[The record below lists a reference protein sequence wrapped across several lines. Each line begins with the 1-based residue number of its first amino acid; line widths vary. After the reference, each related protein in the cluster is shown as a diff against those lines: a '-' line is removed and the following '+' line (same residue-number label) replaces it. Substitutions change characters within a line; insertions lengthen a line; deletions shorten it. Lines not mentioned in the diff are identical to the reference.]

1 LSSEISLTPTS
12 YIVLGLL
19 EAAGPSTPYA
29 LKQGVAVSVGNF
41 WSLPHSQLYAEP
53 ARLARGGYVTEDHET
68 VGRRRKTYAIT
79 DKGRDALRAWT
90 SEPEDALPDLRDIAL
105 LKVFFGADPATIGPS
120 LIERYRAKI
129 AEYEQIHRVLST
141 HGGPTAKGPLLT
153 LELGIDVSRACL
165 AYWERISETPDGS

>member
-1 LSSEISLTPTS
+1 LSSELNLTPTS

-29 LKQGVAVSVGNF
+29 LKQGVAISVGNF

-53 ARLARGGYVTEDHET
+53 ARLARAGYVTEDHET

-90 SEPEDALPDLRDIAL
+90 SEHEATLPELRDIAL
-105 LKVFFGADPATIGPS
+105 LKVFFGADPAVLGPPQ
-120 LIERYRAKI
+120 IERYKAKV
-129 AEYEQIHRVLST
+129 AEYERIHETLSK
-141 HGGPTAKGPLLT
+141 HGGPAAKGPLLT
-153 LELGIDVSRACL
+153 LELGLDVSRACL
-165 AYWERISETPDGS
+165 AYWERITG

>member
-1 LSSEISLTPTS
+1 MSSAIALTPTS

-53 ARLARGGYVTEDHET
+53 TRLARAGYVTEDREKT
-68 VGRRRKTYAIT
+68 GRRRKTYAIT

-90 SEPEDALPDLRDIAL
+90 SEADAALPDLRDIAL
-105 LKVFFGADPATIGPS
+105 LKVFFGADPATIGPPQ
-120 LIERYRAKI
+120 LERYRAKV

-141 HGGPTAKGPLLT
+141 HGGPSAKGPLLT
-153 LELGIDVSRACL
+153 LELGIEVSRACL
-165 AYWERISETPDGS
+165 AFWERISQGD